1 MKRIFQIGAFV
12 TVVVGFCLISSCS
25 SNVSLPA
32 QETITRM
39 NIIMK
44 SNSTL
49 HIDTFSFIQFKPNP
63 ATRDSIRLTANTTY
77 AVQVQLLNEAATPT
91 QVVSDT
97 ISALADIH
105 LLVIQP
111 DPLDSLLSVKILDKD
126 SKGLPLGLFSTI
138 KTSGARYGFLHLAL
152 RHQPGSKN
160 GTETPG
166 ESDFE
171 ADYPVVV
178 R

>member
-1 MKRIFQIGAFV
+1 MKKVFQLGASA
-12 TVVVGFCLISSCS
+12 TVVVILCFISSCS
-25 SNVSLPA
+25 PNVSLPA

-39 NIIMK
+39 NIIMTNN
-44 SNSTL
+44 NSL

-63 ATRDSIRLTANTTY
+63 ATRDSIKLVANTTY
-77 AVQVQLLNEAATPT
+77 AVRVQLLNEAATPT

-97 ISALADIH
+97 IIALADIH

-126 SKGLPLGLFSTI
+126 SKGLPLGLFSTM
-138 KTSGARYGFLHLAL
+138 KTNGARYGYLHLAL